1 MKLNLLIA
9 LSFGIMAS
17 SSGVVQVKAAN
28 YFFNVDFS
36 TKEVD
41 NFSAFRQSF
50 NEDTNNLDSNIT
62 FLFGGVYR
70 FDSCPTLF
78 VLNMEYRIFYRING
92 VGTEFLLGSV
102 SLPDFICS
110 ETNTRYDAEVSVP
123 LNETILDLIVDD
135 DANFVRFVGNMRFN
149 YSAPILNRTIT
160 LENYEYYF
168 ELSYN
173 FNTTYLFNYFLT
185 DQRFVLRSSP
195 FSLPDL
201 TKQSLGYVFTTA
213 GNDRYQ
219 INNTTSG
226 TNIGTTRKKY
236 AVNYNQEFF
245 RGNSVGAL
253 FTTDNQGESTYT
265 FSTTANI
272 NYSNAYEWHFLNV
285 SNFSQELVDA
295 PIFEFE
301 EEDCGSF
308 LALNVGC
315 FINNAFAYITNDAPI
330 VSDAFTLLNAGIE
343 MAAQTFGIIGSFADD
358 NVFGVLILAGFGFIA
373 VKWFLKN
380 D

>member
-17 SSGVVQVKAAN
+17 ASGVIQVQAAN
-28 YFFNVDFS
+28 YFFNVNFD
-36 TKEVD
+36 TKEVID
-41 NFSAFRQSF
+41 FDDYTQTFTG
-50 NEDTNNLDSNIT
+50 DTYNLDSNIT
-62 FLFGGVYR
+62 FDFGGVYR
-70 FDSCPTLF
+70 FDSCPTSF
-78 VLNMEYRIFYRING
+78 VLNMEYRVLYRING
-92 VGTEFLLGSV
+92 VAPEFSLGTAN
-102 SLPDFICS
+102 LPDFPC
-110 ETNTRYDAEVSVP
+110 TTVNTRYDARVSVP
-123 LNETILDLIVDD
+123 LNQTILDLIVDD
-135 DANFVRFVGNMRFN
+135 DANFVRFFGNMRFN
-149 YSAPILNRTIT
+149 YQAALLGRTIT
-160 LENYEYYF
+160 LEDYNYYF
-168 ELSYN
+168 EVSYN

-185 DQRFVLRSSP
+185 DQKFHLRSSP
-195 FSLPDL
+195 FSAPPLI
-201 TKQSLGYVFTTA
+201 KQRLGYVFTTA

-219 INNTTSG
+219 INNTSG
-226 TNIGTTRKKY
+226 TSIGNTRKKY
-236 AVNYNQEFF
+236 AVDFNEEFF

-253 FTTDNQGESTYT
+253 FVTDIQGDSSFTWSATVNAQYINQYDW
-265 FSTTANI
+265 
-272 NYSNAYEWHFLNV
+272 YFLNV
-285 SNFSQELVDA
+285 SNLAQAIVDA
-295 PIFEFE
+295 PVFDFE

-343 MAAQTFGIIGSFADD
+343 MAAQTFGIIGEFADD